1 MTVLAPPDGSE
12 GQLARDG
19 LPFPASPRGPG
30 GLNPMRD
37 LALLRTMHKIFAR
50 EQPDVVLGYTIKN
63 NLYGALAAKRLG
75 IPFIPNV
82 TGLGTAFLSNGAL
95 QRIAE
100 QLYRAAFRSLPV
112 VFFQNEDDAELFRK
126 RRLVRDRPGARASR
140 IGCRPRPLCPSRI
153 SAGKRAANVPDDR
166 APAPQQGGRRIRRG
180 SKDGSGAC
188 SRRAVPVDR
197 GGRCRKS
204 NRDLDQ
210 CRCVNGSDRTG

>member
-1 MTVLAPPDGSE
+1 MDAP
-12 GQLARDG
+12 
-19 LPFPASPRGPG
+19 

-37 LALLRTMHKIFAR
+37 LALLRRMHKIFAR
-50 EQPDVVLGYTIKN
+50 ERPDVVLGYTIKN

-126 RRLVRDRPGARASR
+126 RRLVRADQVRVLPGSGVDLDHFAPPIFRRKAH
-140 IGCRPRPLCPSRI
+140 RPRS
-153 SAGKRAANVPDDR
+153 
-166 APAPQQGGRRIRRG
+166 
-180 SKDGSGAC
+180 
-188 SRRAVPVDR
+188 
-197 GGRCRKS
+197 
-204 NRDLDQ
+204 
-210 CRCVNGSDRTG
+210 